1 MINNI
6 LIPVTLTSMMVIV
19 GTGLR
24 FESFRSQLRSPLV
37 LLAGTLSQVMLL
49 PIAALVLIFLMNPA
63 LEMAAGLML
72 VAACPG
78 GALSNFYCHFAQL
91 NVALSV
97 LLTAISSILSFML
110 LPFVLAVTLPLIAL
124 DRAVEVPVMA
134 LSMQLFLFLFVPI
147 GIGMALRFYFPGMV
161 ERYSLALRFI
171 GLALLVL
178 LLTVILVMQWEIA
191 WQLSGDAVV
200 LAVSFTGLAALAG
213 WLTALALRRDLK
225 DRLVFAIEF
234 SVRNLG
240 VAVLVAVSSLAQ
252 PDFAAFSALF
262 AIFQF
267 PLILGLLYF
276 YRKRETG

>member
-1 MINNI
+1 
-6 LIPVTLTSMMVIV
+6 
-19 GTGLR
+19 
-24 FESFRSQLRSPLV
+24 
-37 LLAGTLSQVMLL
+37 MLL

-63 LEMAAGLML
+63 LEMAAGLIL

-110 LPFVLAVTLPLIAL
+110 LPLVLAVTLPSIAL

-213 WLTALALRRDLK
+213 WLTALALQQELK